1 MIFCICFASL
11 HYPPTLGGHMF
22 CIFALSPHSWGSLK
36 YHSLCSMRENFTFNN
51 MPANFPN
58 IKEPLLNFTESR
70 TKLGFRFGGIKI
82 EEGRVSFFLPQIYHD
97 LTGRKLGP
105 SMGQALK
112 KWSTI
117 LSKYQGNSALT
128 PKLNLL
134 FFCSVQCA
142 GAIRHTTLPLR
153 RVK

>member
-1 MIFCICFASL
+1 
-11 HYPPTLGGHMF
+11 MF

-82 EEGRVSFFLPQIYHD
+82 EEGRVSFFCHRSTMIL
-97 LTGRKLGP
+97 LAENW
-105 SMGQALK
+105 GQAWAK
-112 KWSTI
+112 HSKNGQ
-117 LSKYQGNSALT
+117 LSYQNTKGIV
-128 PKLNLL
+128 P
-134 FFCSVQCA
+134 
-142 GAIRHTTLPLR
+142 
-153 RVK
+153 